1 MASRFRYILNG
12 VSLVE
17 NQIKP
22 YFIHFR
28 KKKDRMLQQWLQKNP
43 EYLFDVDSFDIFQSI
58 YE

>member
-28 KKKDRMLQQWLQKNP
+28 KNKDRMLQQ
-43 EYLFDVDSFDIFQSI
+43 
-58 YE
+58 